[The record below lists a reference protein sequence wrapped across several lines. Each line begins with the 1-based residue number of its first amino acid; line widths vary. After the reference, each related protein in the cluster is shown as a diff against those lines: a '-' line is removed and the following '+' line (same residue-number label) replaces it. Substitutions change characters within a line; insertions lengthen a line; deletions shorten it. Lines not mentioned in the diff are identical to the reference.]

1 MNLFTLEATIGLNT
15 SDYEQ
20 KIKDVIEDAKE
31 SGKKIDEA
39 INVGDATGS
48 SNVKTVVDNATQS
61 VSTFGST
68 VKSILT
74 AEYVQKGINW
84 ITSAGRAAVGAASDL
99 AEIQNVVDVTFG
111 DASVQINR
119 WAETQA
125 GNYGLSQLQAKQFTG
140 YYGAMLQ
147 TAGIDENKTA
157 EMAMNLAGLAGDL
170 ASFYNIGIEEAY
182 QKIQSGLAGDSEPLK
197 RFGINLGAETVEE
210 YAGIKFSD
218 MTDEEKHQA
227 RYDYLMDRTLNIQ
240 GDYMRTSDEL
250 ANSQRTLDNN
260 IERLSASFG
269 EKLLPVMKAGTN
281 VANDF
286 FSALYSKTTEENLE
300 SIDETAK
307 STAANI
313 ESTAVNARAM
323 VGVLEDYGDRSA
335 LTSEEQAQWNNVA
348 KELIRT
354 IPELSGLIDIQNGK
368 IDGGTEALFENID
381 AWETAGKVSADIA
394 SLEEKKGLLA
404 DISSEIASEQAM
416 LAIAEK
422 QVEQNQNE
430 VIALGAKVAETLGK
444 EFNGTV
450 EGARKLLDTNAG
462 WYAALSMGLSDADIS
477 EMLSPLNEAESS
489 IKEHKEKIASLKE
502 EYDTV
507 QAGIDTSTASM
518 QESVSSLE
526 TSVSESFGSIGT
538 AMTTLISSFDQSDS
552 AYANAFSTGMGAAD
566 GLTAAYPAY
575 AAAASLYSTGGL
587 GGGTGP
593 SVHLPGHATGLDYV
607 PYDDY
612 VARLHEGEA
621 VLTRSEAAAWR
632 SDGPGMASAQEIA
645 SAVAQAV
652 APLYEAISNISIV
665 MDHRAVGHAVTRT
678 VSENIATEARALRYC
693 L

>member
-182 QKIQSGLAGDSEPLK
+182 QKIQSGLAGDSDPLK

-218 MTDEEKHQA
+218 MTNEEQYQA

-269 EKLLPVMKAGTN
+269 EKLLPVIKAGTN

-489 IKEHKEKIASLKE
+489 IEEHKEKIASLKE
-502 EYDTV
+502 EYGTV
-507 QAGIDTSTASM
+507 EQSVAIDGQSLSETVGNMETEVTGSFGNIEGATDSLVANFDQGDAAYAGGYNTGISAANGLNDAYPYYESAAGKYTVNPSTPVSSSTDGIDNLPRHA
-518 QESVSSLE
+518 
-526 TSVSESFGSIGT
+526 
-538 AMTTLISSFDQSDS
+538 
-552 AYANAFSTGMGAAD
+552 
-566 GLTAAYPAY
+566 
-575 AAAASLYSTGGL
+575 GGL
-587 GGGTGP
+587 YY
-593 SVHLPGHATGLDYV
+593 ARNNYI
-607 PYDDY
+607 
-612 VARLHEGEA
+612 ARLDEGEA
-621 VLTRSEAAAWR
+621 ILNSREANAWR
-632 SDGPGMASAQEIA
+632 ANQGGGNADLLAE
-645 SAVAQAV
+645 
-652 APLYEAISNISIV
+652 L
-665 MDHRAVGHAVTRT
+665 
-678 VSENIATEARALRYC
+678 RALRQELAASRKVFTPDGRVLGDMVTEPVSQNIAAGSRSRRYSFG
-693 L
+693 